1 MHQNN
6 DRRKRQQ
13 RNRAWFR
20 RFALTHPDEALVI
33 SERRA
38 EQAAKGYATAMKN
51 IEDRS
56 VSRSPSIRPKPS
68 TEAL

>member
-1 MHQNN
+1 MHKNN

-38 EQAAKGYATAMKN
+38 EQAAKGYATAMQN
-51 IEDRS
+51 MADRL
-56 VSRSPSIRPKPS
+56 SPPPIIRPKPPK
-68 TEAL
+68 EAL